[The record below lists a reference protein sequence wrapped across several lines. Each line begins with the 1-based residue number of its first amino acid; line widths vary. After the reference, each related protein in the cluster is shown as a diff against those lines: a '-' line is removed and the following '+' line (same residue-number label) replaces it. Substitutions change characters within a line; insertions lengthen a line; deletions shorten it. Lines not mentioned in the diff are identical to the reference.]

1 MCYDHLLRIKFLY
14 LFENN
19 FKDRRASD
27 GGSNISLFNQF
38 YSLRN
43 VYLKNS
49 KNENDIQNQ
58 DNLNLN
64 GSNIYQSR
72 GSITSGIPIFSAST
86 LINPNESR
94 PESPTNQIVN
104 SSSYFLHEGT

>member
-1 MCYDHLLRIKFLY
+1 M
-14 LFENN
+14 

-49 KNENDIQNQ
+49 KNENDVQNQ

-64 GSNIYQSR
+64 GSNLYQSR

-86 LINPNESR
+86 HINPNESR
-94 PESPTNQIVN
+94 PESPCNHQINN
-104 SSSYFLHEGT
+104 SSSYFLYEGIYIV